1 MIPPFIRG
9 FGKKVVHH
17 AAQVKGQMQS
27 LHSDVQSPG
36 RGHKIPLACP
46 ESMCYV
52 LSNFVTDLGL
62 ERVHTTHLNDLMMTR
77 NNA

>member
-1 MIPPFIRG
+1 
-9 FGKKVVHH
+9 
-17 AAQVKGQMQS
+17 MQN

-36 RGHKIPLACP
+36 RGHKIPLAFP